1 MKPGQEDQARNSF
14 QQMYIVTPSLREK
27 SMSYKVSLRRQLES
41 KLNKFFIDAVTQWQ
55 TSKILGTNY
64 LKCLDYANDTWK
76 YFCTWTLKKLWW
88 HYNDFLKILINYMVM
103 EIELSCSTPT
113 TSKWKKSHITIRE
126 LDRFQISVKLLRV
139 KQKYN
144 NTNHKV

>member
-27 SMSYKVSLRRQLES
+27 SMSYKVSLRRQLKS
-41 KLNKFFIDAVTQWQ
+41 KLNKIFSDAVTQWQ
-55 TSKILGTNY
+55 TKILGTNY

-88 HYNDFLKILINYMVM
+88 HYIDFLKILINSMVM

-113 TSKWKKSHITIRE
+113 TSKWKKS
-126 LDRFQISVKLLRV
+126 QISVKLLRV